1 MRFAIHEVHTMKIYL
16 FRHGQ
21 STFNRD
27 KKFTGFLDSRLTVQG
42 IEDARK
48 VGRKLARRRFD
59 IAFQSDL
66 TRSKQT
72 LKEVLSFQKRPIE
85 VVTDPRIKERN
96 YGNLAGR
103 HHAEYL
109 DACGEELYAV
119 LVKKGVLPRVDDPR
133 EHEALIGKLGRAKF
147 DIYHRSYKIPPPNG
161 ESISMV
167 EERVLAF
174 IADVLVLMRERRVNV
189 AISAHG
195 NSMRPFRRFFEGL
208 SIEEMMALSNPWDDF
223 FEYDVT
229 DSWPQVR

>member
-1 MRFAIHEVHTMKIYL
+1 MKIYL

-27 KKFTGFLDSRLTVQG
+27 KKFTGFLDARLTDRG
-42 IEDARK
+42 IEDARR

-59 IAFQSDL
+59 IAFRSDL

-72 LKEVLSFQKRPIE
+72 LKEVLSFQKRDIE
-85 VVTDPRIKERN
+85 VVTDPRIKERD
-96 YGNLAGR
+96 YGELAGQ
-103 HHAEYL
+103 HHAAYITG
-109 DACGEELYAV
+109 CGEELYAD
-119 LVKKGVLPRVDDPR
+119 LVKRKRLPRVDDPGER
-133 EHEALIGKLGRAKF
+133 AALIEKLGRAKF
-147 DIYHRSYKIPPPNG
+147 DIYHRSYRIPPPGG
-161 ESISMV
+161 ESIGMV
-167 EERVLAF
+167 EERVLEF
-174 IADVLVLMRERRVNV
+174 IADLLVLMRERRVNI

-208 SIEEMMALSNPWDDF
+208 SVEEMMALSNPWDDF